1 MRNHFLQQIKRFEKP
16 VLQKIITSQY
26 RTMGVQAN
34 VMVLREY
41 VLY

>member
-16 VLQKIITSQY
+16 VLQKIITSQN
-26 RTMGVQAN
+26 RTMGIQAN
-34 VMVLREY
+34 VMVLQEY